1 MNVHDTIAPDAPK
14 TWAEILPMIF
24 IKQEQLMTKYR
35 DIEHLPDWPVSLHTH
50 SGQKVLKD
58 FAWRTV
64 EELTESYEAWFK
76 HKNRV
81 DAEPHALEELADAM
95 HFFVELMLYAGV
107 GVEACLVAKQFFPPA
122 ARTAPSSDGYWQ
134 VTFKLGVAM
143 NFLKNKAWKQSQIPT
158 DTTRLYLALMETY
171 QAMLFLWADMG
182 YTQEHLFS
190 YYFRKAQVNEFRQRS
205 AY

>member
-1 MNVHDTIAPDAPK
+1 MNVNDTIAPAPPK
-14 TWAEILPMIF
+14 TWAEMLPMIF
-24 IKQEQLMTKYR
+24 LKQEQLMTRYR
-35 DIEHLPDWPVSLHTH
+35 DIEKLPDWPVSLHTH

-76 HKNRV
+76 HKHREEGEV
-81 DAEPHALEELADAM
+81 HALEELADAM
-95 HFFVELMLYAGV
+95 HFFVELCLFAGV
-107 GVEACLVAKQFFPPA
+107 GVHQCLVATKDFPPVRRHSA
-122 ARTAPSSDGYWQ
+122 SSDAYWQ

-143 NFLKNKAWKQSQIPT
+143 NFLKNKAWKESQVPT
-158 DTTRLYLALMETY
+158 DVNRFCNALLDTY
-171 QAMLFLWADMG
+171 VAMLLLWADLG

-205 AY
+205 SY